1 MSAETAPP
9 SPPPEQP
16 APEVPYEEIVK
27 GFEID
32 RDRYVM
38 VSPEEL
44 RALEPERSQT
54 IEIEGFVDLAEVDP
68 VHFEKSYYLAP
79 QRGVGAEKP
88 YALLHQALL
97 RSNRAGVARFVMRTR
112 EYLAAIRSTPEI
124 VVLETLFFA
133 DEIRSAAEIGNVPAA
148 LVVEER
154 EIGMA
159 LQFVD
164 LLGMAWEPDRYRD
177 SYRERVLELLRSRA
191 EQEGVAT
198 PEPAPFESGLTAV
211 PDLMAA
217 LRASVEA
224 AKDRRAGPK
233 SEPRKPRRRTG

>member
-1 MSAETAPP
+1 VPGAA
-9 SPPPEQP
+9 P
-16 APEVPYEEIVK
+16 APESSEVPYEQIVK

-38 VSPEEL
+38 VGPEEL

-54 IEIEGFVDLAEVDP
+54 IEIEGFVELADVDP
-68 VHFEKSYYLAP
+68 IHFEKSYYLAP

-97 RSNRAGVARFVMRTR
+97 RSNRAGVARFVMRTK
-112 EYLAAIRSTPEI
+112 EYLAAIRSTPDV

-133 DEIRSAAEIGNVPAA
+133 DEIRSVAEIGTVPAA
-148 LVVEER
+148 LGVDER

-177 SYRERVLELLRSRA
+177 TYRERVLELLRSRA
-191 EQEGVAT
+191 EQEGVMT
-198 PEPAPFESGLTAV
+198 PEPAPFEAGLTAV

-217 LRASVEA
+217 LKASVEA
-224 AKDRRAGPK
+224 AKERRAEPEAG
-233 SEPRKPRRRTG
+233 PRKPRRRTG